1 MPLIQTINGA
11 TRRIYLDP
19 AYAIA
24 GELTF
29 HPVLHLYPEYK
40 TQRQTNEAVRPY
52 DAFMAAY
59 GNVAKGG
66 GKYTPRY
73 LMLLA
78 GTKLVVP
85 NGITKVWITGELLT
99 DDASDP
105 FDDTLLT
112 NKCRFYFQPPTAESV
127 AAGGGGAATPQ
138 QIADAVWANA
148 SGAAV
153 VARMALIEKIMRNE
167 CYADEVTG
175 DWVVLDD
182 DGITEL
188 FRVPAWED
196 VAKTQRYRGQDAARR
211 ERLA

>member
-1 MPLIQTINGA
+1 MPLIQSINGA
-11 TRRIYLDP
+11 TRRIYLDA
-19 AYAIA
+19 AYAVA

-40 TQRQTNEAVRPY
+40 AQRQANEAVRPY

-127 AAGGGGAATPQ
+127 ASGGGAATPA
-138 QIADAVWANA
+138 QIADAVFGRAIELGVTFEKA
-148 SGAAV
+148 VQLSLAALAGDAV
-153 VARMALIEKIMRNE
+153 ENLDGTESIMAVGNPATERMK
-167 CYADEVTG
+167 VT
-175 DWVVLDD
+175 VNP
-182 DGITEL
+182 DGSRSI
-188 FRVPAWED
+188 W
-196 VAKTQRYRGQDAARR
+196 
-211 ERLA
+211 LAP